1 MDLLSFL
8 KKDPAGQKFRRR
20 PQRYPQSA
28 LRICRVRR
36 TITATMV
43 VLFLIFV
50 HAGRQAVDGDSAVT
64 GEGDLD
70 GEEERPLFP
79 IDPTRKKDTF
89 CADE

>member
-1 MDLLSFL
+1 MPTVSLENMQGEEDNNS
-8 KKDPAGQKFRRR
+8 DDGR
-20 PQRYPQSA
+20 
-28 LRICRVRR
+28 
-36 TITATMV
+36 
-43 VLFLIFV
+43 LFLIFV